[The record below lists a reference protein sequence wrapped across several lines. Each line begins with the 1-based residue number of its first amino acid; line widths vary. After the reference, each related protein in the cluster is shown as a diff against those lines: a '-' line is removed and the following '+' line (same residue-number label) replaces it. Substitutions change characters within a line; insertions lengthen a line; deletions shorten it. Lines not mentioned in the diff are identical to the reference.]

1 MFATAH
7 APSVCRLF
15 ITVLASCILAIARR
29 CLRDHYLFQASF
41 LGGEESPQKKLA
53 IFPPQTAAE
62 LCALNH
68 FIGLDNE
75 LQIHHGNFSLMNNK
89 HRKLFV
95 IKQSK
100 W

>member
-1 MFATAH
+1 MPPFHNCVGLVYLGNRAALFAR
-7 APSVCRLF
+7 SLF
-15 ITVLASCILAIARR
+15 IPGI
-29 CLRDHYLFQASF
+29 FF
-41 LGGEESPQKKLA
+41 GGGTNPPQKKLA

-75 LQIHHGNFSLMNNK
+75 LQIHHGKFSLMNNK